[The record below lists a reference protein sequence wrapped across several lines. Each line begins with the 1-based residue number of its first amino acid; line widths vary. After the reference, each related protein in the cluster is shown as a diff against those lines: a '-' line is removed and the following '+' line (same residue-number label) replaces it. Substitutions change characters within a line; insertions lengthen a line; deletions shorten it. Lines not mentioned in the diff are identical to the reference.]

1 MASNEH
7 STLDD
12 SQLHVPK
19 GFSGAANN
27 TVLTKNS
34 SGSLQWS
41 NNRSSTLITTGGYH
55 SSTGAADNQY
65 AKQFSADYH
74 NYNIQ
79 VDVLDATNGTQN
91 DGMKW
96 GHMFSEFVCHAS
108 GTVAG
113 WKVMYGGS
121 ASAEWDLKLYKLS
134 VTSGT
139 GANVDL
145 TQLGTTMSL
154 TNNSGGNKFVT
165 IADMTMSG
173 TLTFAANDVL
183 VVILVKKT
191 NSASSKTIWWN
202 GTLELTFDL

>member
-55 SSTGAADNQY
+55 SSSGAVGNQY

-74 NYNIQ
+74 NFNTQ

-91 DGMKW
+91 EGMKW
-96 GHMFSEFVCHAS
+96 AHMYSEFVCHSS

-113 WKVMYGGS
+113 WKVMYGGT
-121 ASAEWDLKLYKLS
+121 ASAEWDLQLYKLS

-139 GANVDL
+139 GADVDL
-145 TQLGTTMSL
+145 TQLGTTLDL
-154 TNNSGGNKFVT
+154 TNHASGSKFVN
-165 IADMTMSG
+165 IVDMTMSG

-183 VVILVKKT
+183 VVVLVKQT
-191 NSASSKTIWWN
+191 ASTKTIWWN